1 MIQGDVKQFKLTT
14 GEEIVCEVIE
24 WPSDDEEGSN
34 DLVVRRALKILAYE
48 SSIGG
53 PRVFM
58 FRPWMVL
65 QTDADQLQTIPDFQI
80 VGEANPSPRMVE
92 QYLIAC
98 GNESQSDS
106 DQSDP
111 SEILQQLL
119 GGDSDSKVVV
129 FPGGRT
135 LH

>member
-24 WPSDDEEGSN
+24 WPSDDAEGSN
-34 DLVVRRALKILAYE
+34 DLVIRRALKILAYE
-48 SSIGG
+48 PSIGG
-53 PRVFM
+53 PRVYL

-65 QTDADQLQTIPDFQI
+65 QTDHDQLQTIPDFQI
-80 VGEANPSPRMVE
+80 VGEANPSPRLVE

-98 GNESQSDS
+98 GHESPSEDS
-106 DQSDP
+106 DQS
-111 SEILQQLL
+111 SILEQLL
-119 GGDSDSKVVV
+119 SGGDSDSKIIA